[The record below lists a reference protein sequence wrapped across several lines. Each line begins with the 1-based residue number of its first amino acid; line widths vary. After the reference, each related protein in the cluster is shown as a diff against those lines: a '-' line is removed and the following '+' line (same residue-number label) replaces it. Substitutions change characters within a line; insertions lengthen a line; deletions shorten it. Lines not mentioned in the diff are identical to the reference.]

1 MEMPI
6 VNRLSGTMPSDLL
19 ESYLDARRAVEQ
31 AIMALSAVWP
41 HGRDYQGG
49 NLRNAMHEHAER
61 CRMLRQISGDLST
74 IAEGITN
81 QL

>member
-1 MEMPI
+1 MEIPV

-19 ESYLDARRAVEQ
+19 ESYLEARRTVAKAVD
-31 AIMALSAVWP
+31 AMSSVWP
-41 HGRDYQGG
+41 HARDYQTGDI
-49 NLRNAMHEHAER
+49 RSAMHQHAER
-61 CRMLRQISGDLST
+61 CRMLRQVMAELET